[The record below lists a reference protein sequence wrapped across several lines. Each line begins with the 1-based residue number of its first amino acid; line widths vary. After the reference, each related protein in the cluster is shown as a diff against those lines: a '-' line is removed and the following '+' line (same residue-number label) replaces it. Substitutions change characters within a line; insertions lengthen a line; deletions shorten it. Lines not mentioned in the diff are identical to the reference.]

1 MLAHLER
8 TPPHLP
14 DLIHQMD
21 RKPNRLALVRQRP
34 FDRLLNPPSTIRTQL
49 ATLSRIEAFYGLNQT
64 DISFRNQIEERQPE
78 ILLEKHFSNRKSDS
92 NPIQN
97 ADRRSRCKRNKWQG
111 PARSAGRKPFMP
123 DCFLTAA
130 ERSGNQQNN

>member
-78 ILLEKHFSNRKSDS
+78 IRVVLSDLNDQSEVCFDHPSPSLLVTLL
-92 NPIQN
+92 N
-97 ADRRSRCKRNKWQG
+97 ACGQRNLLLHSQ
-111 PARSAGRKPFMP
+111 
-123 DCFLTAA
+123 
-130 ERSGNQQNN
+130 